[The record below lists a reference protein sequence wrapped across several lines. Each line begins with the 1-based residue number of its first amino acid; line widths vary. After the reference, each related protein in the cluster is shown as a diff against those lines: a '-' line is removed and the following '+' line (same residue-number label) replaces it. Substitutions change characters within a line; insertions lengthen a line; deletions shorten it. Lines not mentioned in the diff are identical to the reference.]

1 MKPSGSKMLYIFRV
15 DTGSM
20 MTLEMSLALE
30 TVAHLRRAVA
40 STWSIPEDKQ
50 VGMES
55 RTKRK
60 VAKIFTLQI
69 FTTEF
74 KLNSLCNKFFIYF
87 FFTNHC
93 VPASN
98 V

>member
-50 VGMES
+50 VGLES
-55 RTKRK
+55 RAKRK
-60 VAKIFTLQI
+60 VAKIFIFANIYYGIQTQQTLQ
-69 FTTEF
+69 
-74 KLNSLCNKFFIYF
+74 
-87 FFTNHC
+87 
-93 VPASN
+93 
-98 V
+98 